1 MKQTIRH
8 RRLYAFYQSKVLNA
22 LMIAVVVSLL
32 MMAYTKSALLPAIC
46 ASLALVCFIGYSLWF
61 WIIKPKSVII
71 NDWLSDMNGLYA
83 VYFLIVAAMD
93 APGQWWYIVPVALS
107 VVLLFI
113 ALTTDH
119 DEKFHIG

>member
-1 MKQTIRH
+1 MKLAIRH
-8 RRLYAFYQSKVLNA
+8 KRLYAFYQSKVLNA

-32 MMAYTKSALLPAIC
+32 MMAYTNSALLPAIC

-61 WIIKPKSVII
+61 WIRKPESVII

-83 VYFLIVAAMD
+83 VYFLIVVAMD
-93 APGQWWYIVPVALS
+93 APGQWWYIIPVALS